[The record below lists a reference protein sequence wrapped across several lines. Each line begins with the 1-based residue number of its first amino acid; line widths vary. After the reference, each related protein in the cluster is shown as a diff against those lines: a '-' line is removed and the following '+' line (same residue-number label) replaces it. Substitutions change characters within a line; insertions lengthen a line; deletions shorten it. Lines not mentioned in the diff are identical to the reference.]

1 VKRFEE
7 FSGELGG
14 VWSKGANAAYAHWF
28 DVSLVALG
36 SMRIGSQLNANVRV
50 KTMEFDLVRQ
60 NLAALPRPDCGNKR
74 PCKDGSDAKSKKPH
88 IKHTPD
94 GGVQHY
100 YVSLILR
107 CARCGANKNHDHG
120 SGSGNQKC
128 ARCEKVYYCG
138 RDCQR
143 SDWLARHKNACKSLS
158 A

>member
-1 VKRFEE
+1 MKRFEE

-107 CARCGANKNHDHG
+107 CARCGANKNHDHS
-120 SGSGNQKC
+120 SGRGNQKC
-128 ARCEKVYYCG
+128 ARCKKVYY
-138 RDCQR
+138 
-143 SDWLARHKNACKSLS
+143 
-158 A
+158 